1 MKVHDMRDPIR
12 KFPTRPTGLD
22 RTRRTLAEIQTVLK
36 NPRLSPE
43 MRSGLE
49 QQVTSL
55 RTEIVNAGADQA
67 RDISLETAS
76 RMRPGSPRK

>member
-1 MKVHDMRDPIR
+1 MRDPIR

-43 MRSGLE
+43 MRNGLE

-55 RTEIVNAGADQA
+55 RTEIANAGADQA
-67 RDISLETAS
+67 RNASPQATSLA
-76 RMRPGSPRK
+76 RPGSSAK